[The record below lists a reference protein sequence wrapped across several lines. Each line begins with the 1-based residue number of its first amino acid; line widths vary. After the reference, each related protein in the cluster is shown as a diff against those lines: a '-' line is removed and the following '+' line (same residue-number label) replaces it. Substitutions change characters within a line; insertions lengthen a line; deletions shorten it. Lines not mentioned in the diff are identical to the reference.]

1 MVEVWIVGL
10 RGLQYAAGALLLGLP
25 AFMLYSARAVEP
37 LALRWPRPVLV
48 WTAAVLAPAAAALLL
63 AQTTLMAGSLAEA
76 LKPASLGFMITGM
89 GLGQALTVRV
99 IAAVVALGLALLLR
113 PGRLMW
119 TLLLLPG
126 VVISASFAWT
136 GHGAATEGA
145 GHGLHLTADI
155 LHAVAASVWL
165 GALAAFTALILRRPG
180 DNAVWDKGL
189 ERSLAGFAGVGSAAV
204 GVLVVTG
211 LVNSAFLVGLSN
223 LANLWTSPYGLLLT
237 LKLALFGLMVVLAAA
252 NRLRLAPLMAAD
264 ASRAALHL
272 RKSLPV
278 EFVLGLTIL
287 AVVALMGTL
296 PPPASA

>member
-1 MVEVWIVGL
+1 MVEVWIVIL
-10 RGLQYAAGALLLGLP
+10 RGGQYAAGALLLGLP

-37 LALRWPRPVLV
+37 LALRWPRPVLI
-48 WTAAVLAPAAAALLL
+48 WTAAVLALAAPALLL
-63 AQTTLMAGSLAEA
+63 AQTALMAGSLSEA
-76 LKPASLGFMITGM
+76 VKPASLGFMITGM
-89 GLGQALTVRV
+89 GLGQALGVRTL
-99 IAAVVALGLALLLR
+99 AALLALGLAVLLR

-119 TLLLLPG
+119 SLLLLPG
-126 VVISASFAWT
+126 LVVSASFAWT

-145 GHGLHLTADI
+145 GHGLHLAADI
-155 LHAVAASVWL
+155 LHAVAASLWI
-165 GALAAFTALILRRPG
+165 GALAAFTALILRRSG

-189 ERSLAGFAGVGSAAV
+189 ERSLAGFAGVGAVAVAA
-204 GVLVVTG
+204 LVVTG
-211 LVNSAFLVGLSN
+211 LVNSAFLIGLPQIAS
-223 LANLWTSPYGLLLT
+223 LWNSPYGLLLT

-252 NRLRLAPLMAAD
+252 NRFRLAPLMTAD

-272 RKSLPV
+272 RKSLSA